1 MACKG
6 NKNSLSG
13 EAHEMKYPL
22 RPLVFWP
29 TFLIL
34 LAAVIASY
42 VDLTAF
48 LAVSKQLNT
57 VILQNFSWLFSAGSF
72 AMLVL
77 TAIVYFSPLGQ
88 VRIGGEGATPLLS
101 KWRWFMV
108 ALCTTLAVGVL
119 FWTTAEPLYH
129 LYSPPSS
136 LPIEAGSAAAK
147 SFALSTMF
155 LHWTL
160 TPYAI
165 YLVPSLVFALV
176 FYNLRSHF
184 SIGAM
189 LQPLLGAERVKRYA
203 GLIDTLAMFA
213 LVAGMAS
220 SLGTGA
226 LTLSGGLSQY
236 IGGETTPLR
245 LGLIIAV
252 IVFTFVASAASG
264 LQRGIVMLSSF
275 NTWIML
281 ALGAFVLV
289 CGPTLYIFSLGV
301 ESLGVYLDTF
311 FSRSLST
318 GAASGDSWPQSW
330 TVFYWSVWFAWAPVS
345 ALFLGKIGRGYRVRE
360 FIQINM
366 LYPALFTAL
375 WICIFSGSSLYFDAL
390 GDGSLNRVLNEQG
403 VEHVLYQMFQQLPAS
418 GLTIAFLLFV
428 AFISFVTAADS
439 STDVIANLCSKGV
452 TADSDLDG
460 NPLLKI
466 VWGVIIGTVSWVMVA
481 FVGIDGVKMLSNLG
495 GLPGM
500 ILVLL
505 ASTSLLYWLK
515 NPALLDVKAPAV
527 HVEPGLRGASP
538 VADFAR

>member
-1 MACKG
+1 
-6 NKNSLSG
+6 
-13 EAHEMKYPL
+13 MKYPL

-34 LAAVIASY
+34 LAAVIVSY
-42 VDLTAF
+42 IDLNAF
-48 LAVSKQLNT
+48 LAVSKQLNNL
-57 VILQNFSWLFSAGSF
+57 ILKNFSWLFSAGSF
-72 AMLVL
+72 AMVVL
-77 TAIVYFSPLGQ
+77 TAIVYFSALGK
-88 VRIGGEGATPLLS
+88 VRIGGEDAQPLLS

-129 LYSPPSS
+129 LYGPPTSQ
-136 LPIEAGSAAAK
+136 PIQAGSSAAK
-147 SFALSTMF
+147 SFAMSTMF
-155 LHWTL
+155 LHWTI

-176 FYNLRSHF
+176 FYNRRSHF

-189 LQPLLGAERVKRYA
+189 LEPLLGEARVKRYA

-226 LTLSGGLSQY
+226 LTLAGGLAQY
-236 IGGETTPLR
+236 IGGETTPFR
-245 LGLIIAV
+245 LAIIIAIIV
-252 IVFTFVASAASG
+252 ITFVASAASG
-264 LQRGIVMLSSF
+264 LQKGIVMLSSF

-281 ALGAFVLV
+281 ALGLFVLL
-289 CGPTLYIFSLGV
+289 CGPTLYMFSLGV

-311 FSRSLST
+311 FSRSLFT
-318 GAASGDSWPQSW
+318 GAASGDTWPHSW

-345 ALFLGKIGRGYRVRE
+345 ALFLGKIGRGYTVRE
-360 FIQINM
+360 FIHINM
-366 LYPALFTAL
+366 FYPALFTAV
-375 WICIFSGSSLYFDAL
+375 WICIFSGTSLYFDAL

-418 GLTIAFLLFV
+418 GLMIAFLLFV

-439 STDVIANLCSKGV
+439 STDVIANLCSKDV

-466 VWGVIIGTVSWVMVA
+466 IWGLIIGSVSWVMVA

-505 ASTSLLYWLK
+505 ASTSLIFWLK
-515 NPALLDVKAPAV
+515 NPALLTVKTVGPAT
-527 HVEPGLRGASP
+527 EPEPSGARP
-538 VADFAR
+538 VAEFAR

>member
-1 MACKG
+1 
-6 NKNSLSG
+6 
-13 EAHEMKYPL
+13 MKYPL

-34 LAAVIASY
+34 LAAVTASY
-42 VDLTAF
+42 IDLNAF
-48 LAVSKQLNT
+48 LAVSKQLNNM
-57 VILQNFSWLFSAGSF
+57 ILTNFSWLFSAGSF
-72 AMLVL
+72 AMVVL
-77 TAIVYFSPLGQ
+77 TVIVYFSPLGN
-88 VRIGGEGATPLLS
+88 VRIGGEDAKPLLTKS
-101 KWRWFMV
+101 RWFMV

-129 LYSPPSS
+129 TYGPPSS
-136 LPIEAGSAAAK
+136 LSIEAGSAAAK
-147 SFALSTMF
+147 SFAMSTMF
-155 LHWTL
+155 LHWTI

-176 FYNLRSHF
+176 FYNLRASF
-184 SIGAM
+184 SIGSM
-189 LQPLLGAERVKRYA
+189 LQPLLGAARVKRYA

-245 LGLIIAV
+245 LAIIIAV
-252 IVFTFVASAASG
+252 IVITFVASAASG
-264 LQRGIVMLSSF
+264 LQRGIVLLSSF

-281 ALGAFVLV
+281 ALGLFVLV
-289 CGPTLYIFSLGV
+289 FGPTLYMFSLGV

-311 FSRSLST
+311 FSRSLFT
-318 GAASGDSWPQSW
+318 GAASGDNWPQSW

-345 ALFLGKIGRGYRVRE
+345 AMFLGKIGRGYTVRE
-360 FIQINM
+360 FVQINM
-366 LYPALFTAL
+366 LYPALFTAV

-390 GDGSLNRVLNEQG
+390 GNGSLNAVLNEQG

-418 GLTIAFLLFV
+418 GLMIAFLLFI

-439 STDVIANLCSKGV
+439 STDVISNLCSKGV

-460 NPLLKI
+460 NPMLKV
-466 VWGVIIGTVSWVMVA
+466 VWGVIIGTVSWVMVS

-500 ILVLL
+500 ILVLM
-505 ASTSLLYWLK
+505 ASSALIFWLRDPSLLHR
-515 NPALLDVKAPAV
+515 PARVEGKQRSAQQASASAAV
-527 HVEPGLRGASP
+527 AAQVTR
-538 VADFAR
+538 